1 MAEEAIDW
9 KNPAE
14 RKDFEEAYEK
24 HRNRHKD
31 KTAFQK
37 FFWFNCT
44 FILNGGIIL
53 LMYGAA
59 AHILMN
65 EAWDTKAAEELK
77 MKIITRSV
85 FANDKFVKLMQD
97 VTRQRKMIFE
107 K

>member
-77 MKIITRSV
+77 MKEAWI
-85 FANDKFVKLMQD
+85 AQ
-97 VTRQRKMIFE
+97 RQVVGSWFE
-107 K
+107 FIR